1 MATKKEIT
9 FEKALERLEQI
20 VASLESG
27 ESELDKS
34 LTLFEEGVKLV
45 KLCNEKLDNAESVVK
60 KLVNCDGE
68 FIETNFEVE
77 DKNED

>member
-68 FIETNFEVE
+68 FVETNFEVE